1 MQQLA
6 PPAPTEGLS
15 SPPPAIEVRRLTVAY
30 HRAVALDDV
39 SVAFPPRAVTAIVG
53 PNGAGKTTL
62 LQAIVGLLPLQG
74 GDRTVFGQPI
84 RRARRR
90 VAYVPQRE
98 AVDWHFP
105 VTVRDVVLMGRYAA
119 APLRRRPSAA
129 DRAIAAAAL
138 DQVGLAAYAGRQIGT
153 LSGGQQQRVFIARAL
168 AQQADALLLDEPFAG
183 IDAASQETIFGL
195 LAGLRDAGQ
204 TVLLSTHDLM
214 SVRAH
219 CDYLLCLNRRVIAFG
234 PARATFRLDVLEQ
247 TYGGRLFHL
256 HEGEGVILP

>member
-1 MQQLA
+1 MGYVDVAGVGQTMPDGRVLFA
-6 PPAPTEGLS
+6 DVSFRVGEG
-15 SPPPAIEVRRLTVAY
+15 AK
-30 HRAVALDDV
+30 VAL
-39 SVAFPPRAVTAIVG
+39 VG